1 MPKAMIALHEAEVIF
16 GKGWDTWSEAEWD
29 EFLVCV
35 VPEQVRIPIIRKKL
49 IDRIIAQNVSILSEE
64 VQAEMVKA
72 MGPGT

>member
-1 MPKAMIALHEAEVIF
+1 MISLDEAEVIF
-16 GKGWDTWSEAEWD
+16 GKGWSEWSEAEWD

-64 VQAEMVKA
+64 VQAEMVKS